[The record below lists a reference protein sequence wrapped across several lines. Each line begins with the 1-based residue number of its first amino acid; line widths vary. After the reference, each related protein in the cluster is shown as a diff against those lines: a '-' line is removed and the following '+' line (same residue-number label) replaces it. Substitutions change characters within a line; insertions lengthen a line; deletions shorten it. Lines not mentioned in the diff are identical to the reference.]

1 MHPKRRRATLFA
13 CPVPAWC
20 FRQRVD
26 RWLLEGTFE
35 FLVASPQKQIPV
47 ISMISPFV
55 LHQPDSL
62 EAASSLLSRYGSDAK
77 LLAGG
82 SELILLFKLGL
93 ASAPHIIDLKKVR
106 GLSGLEFD
114 AERQVLRI
122 GALVTHRWIEQ
133 SPVVRDHFPLLVEME
148 RTLANVRIRNVGTL
162 AGNLCFAE
170 PHADPGTLLLAYGAK
185 VRARSTR
192 GERLLDLADF
202 FVDYYCTALTE
213 DEVVT
218 TIEVTKL
225 PLNFQAVYLRFCPAE
240 RPMANVAVGI
250 GLNNGVAAD
259 VRLALGCVGTKPFR
273 VSAVEESLLGK
284 TAGEIAA
291 ESARVAGE
299 AARLCDPLEDLWGSV
314 EYKRQVVKALVM
326 DGLSRVLRENKTNG

>member
-1 MHPKRRRATLFA
+1 
-13 CPVPAWC
+13 
-20 FRQRVD
+20 
-26 RWLLEGTFE
+26 
-35 FLVASPQKQIPV
+35 
-47 ISMISPFV
+47 MILPFT
-55 LHQPDSL
+55 LHQPDSV

-93 ASAPHIIDLKKVR
+93 ASSPHIIDLKKVA
-106 GLSGLEFD
+106 GLSGIEFD
-114 AERQVLRI
+114 AESQVLSI

-133 SPVVRDHFPLLVEME
+133 SPVVRDQFPLLVEME
-148 RTLANVRIRNVGTL
+148 RALANVRIRNVGTL

-170 PHADPGTLLLAYGAK
+170 PHADPGTLLLAHGAK

-202 FVDYYCTALTE
+202 FVDYYRTALAE

-218 TIEVTKL
+218 TIEVRKL
-225 PLNFQAVYLRFCPAE
+225 PSNSNAVYLRFCPAE
-240 RPMANVAVGI
+240 RPMANVAVSVGW
-250 GLNNGVAAD
+250 NDGVARD
-259 VRLALGCVGTKPFR
+259 VRVALGCVGAHPVR
-273 VSAVEESLLGK
+273 VAEAEESLQGP

-291 ESARVAGE
+291 ESAKVAEE

-314 EYKRQVVKALVM
+314 EYKRQVVKALVTE
-326 DGLSRVLRENKTNG
+326 GLTRVSREKTSHG